1 MTTRGLFEHA
11 FEEFKVTRQVSTG
24 NGGAYVAYVEFHGR
38 VPGAFIRDE
47 LGYDGP
53 IGTRLYQMPSQ
64 DALDGRHRRLM
75 REEAERKIAA
85 PDVTIKKKKKK
96 TRETRASR
104 RAKLEQL
111 EVRAL
116 LNRYQL

>member
-1 MTTRGLFEHA
+1 MTTRGLFEQA

-38 VPGAFIRDE
+38 VPGAFVRDE

-64 DALDGRHRRLM
+64 EALDGRHQRMM
-75 REEAERKIAA
+75 REEAARLIAA
-85 PDVTIKKKKKK
+85 PDVTVEKKNPN
-96 TRETRASR
+96 RETRASR

-111 EVRAL
+111 EARAL
-116 LNRYQL
+116 ANRYAL

>member
-1 MTTRGLFEHA
+1 MTTRGLFEQA

-53 IGTRLYQMPSQ
+53 IGTRLYQMPTQ
-64 DALDGRHRRLM
+64 AALDVRHQRLM
-75 REEAERKIAA
+75 REEEARNIEA
-85 PDVTIKKKKKK
+85 PDVVVSAKKQV
-96 TRETRASR
+96 RETRASR

-111 EVRAL
+111 EARAL
-116 LNRYQL
+116 ANRYTL

>member
-1 MTTRGLFEHA
+1 MTTRGLFEQA

-53 IGTRLYQMPSQ
+53 IGTRLYQLPSQ
-64 DALDGRHRRLM
+64 EVLDSRHQRLM
-75 REEAERKIAA
+75 REEAARVVEA
-85 PDVTIKKKKKK
+85 PDVTVKPKKP

-111 EVRAL
+111 EARAL
-116 LNRYQL
+116 ANRYAI